1 MKKLIKRLKFGC
13 PKIQLMPIVIAA
25 ITVVV
30 SMLAQE
36 IIITCALSIV
46 LIIVALYAIFSGKSL
61 NNYYKYSNDKVHV
74 IYLRAFIPFRM
85 KIKRIFKKNTPK
97 PGVRDMIKSS
107 INIIDQLPTGMY
119 CCITHDVVYKKLCK
133 SSDVTNLIVHDPC
146 LYEVYRYKLQRACGE
161 RCKKDNIKYKMMTI
175 SFDIVR

>member
-25 ITVVV
+25 ITVV

-36 IIITCALSIV
+36 IIIICALSIL
-46 LIIVALYAIFSGKSL
+46 LIIVALYAIFSGKPL

-107 INIIDQLPTGMY
+107 INIIDQLPIGTY
-119 CCITHDVVYKKLCK
+119 YCITHDVVYKKLRK
-133 SSDVTNLIVHDPC
+133 SSCITNLIVHDPC

-161 RCKKDNIKYKMMTI
+161 RCKKDSTKYKMMTI